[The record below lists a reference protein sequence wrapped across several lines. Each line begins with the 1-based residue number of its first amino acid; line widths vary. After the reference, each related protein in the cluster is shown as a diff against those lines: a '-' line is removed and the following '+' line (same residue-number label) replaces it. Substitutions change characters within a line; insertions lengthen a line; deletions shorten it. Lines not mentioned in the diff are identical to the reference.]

1 MRTLLGMQYGGNVP
15 QQYPSNIPQQYP
27 SNMPQQYP
35 SNMPRQYP
43 RQQIPPQQF
52 QEGGGVS
59 SGLAGLR
66 RLGKKREAR
75 DVFGETQTEQVG
87 KQKSGS
93 FLGSVLG
100 LGTGAGAAWL
110 TPLLL
115 SNPVTAAAA
124 LPYIVG
130 GATGAGKWLGEYL
143 GYGGE
148 QDIDTDIMY
157 GKEAGLEDIE
167 RAGEEYQSGM
177 GQRAALSGIKAGL
190 MAGFAPD
197 GGMYGKIAGRGAP
210 ATTAATGA
218 GDILPTFAEWSSS
231 NPNLGYEVYSEAITK
246 GFPMGGSQY
255 NPFTLSKPPKL
266 TYEEGG
272 MINQQPQSLLSY
284 LMR

>member
-27 SNMPQQYP
+27 SNIPQQYP
-35 SNMPRQYP
+35 TNMPRQYP

-52 QEGGGVS
+52 QEGGVPDTVS

-75 DVFGETQTEQVG
+75 DVFGETQTEQIG

-210 ATTAATGA
+210 AVPATTEAIAETGVQ
-218 GDILPTFAEWSSS
+218 DVIPFDEWLKF
-231 NPNLGYEVYSEAITK
+231 NPNQDYGAYSRAVT
-246 GFPMGGSQY
+246 G
-255 NPFTLSKPPKL
+255 KL
-266 TYEEGG
+266 VPRAENGG
-272 MINQQPQSLLSY
+272 MINQPPQSLLSY

>member
-15 QQYPSNIPQQYP
+15 QQYP
-27 SNMPQQYP
+27 
-35 SNMPRQYP
+35 RQP
-43 RQQIPPQQF
+43 IPPQQF
-52 QEGGGVS
+52 QAGGGVS
-59 SGLAGLR
+59 SGLAGLK
-66 RLGKKREAR
+66 RLKKKQRAS

-87 KQKSGS
+87 KQKKGS
-93 FLGSVLG
+93 FWGSVLG
-100 LGTGAGAAWL
+100 LGGGAGAAYL

-115 SNPVTAAAA
+115 SNPVTAAAY
-124 LPYIVG
+124 LPWLVG
-130 GATGAGKWLGEYL
+130 GATGAGKYVGEYL

-167 RAGEEYQSGM
+167 RAGEEYQSDM

-210 ATTAATGA
+210 AVPSGMPI
-218 GDILPTFAEWSSS
+218 DLPPASTFGIKPSPSSFGK
-231 NPNLGYEVYSEAITK
+231 P
-246 GFPMGGSQY
+246 Y
-255 NPFTLSKPPKL
+255 NPFSMSL
-266 TYEEGG
+266 TPQAPSMYQNPFTETSLTFQSGG
-272 MINQQPQSLLSY
+272 TINQQPQSLLSY

>member
-15 QQYPSNIPQQYP
+15 Q
-27 SNMPQQYP
+27 
-35 SNMPRQYP
+35 QYP

-59 SGLAGLR
+59 SGLAGLK
-66 RLGKKREAR
+66 RLKKKQRAS

-87 KQKSGS
+87 KQKKGS
-93 FLGSVLG
+93 FWGSVLG
-100 LGTGAGAAWL
+100 LGGGAGAAYL
-110 TPLLL
+110 APLLL
-115 SNPVTAAAA
+115 SNPVTAAAY
-124 LPYIVG
+124 LPWLVG
-130 GATGAGKWLGEYL
+130 GATGAGKYVGEYL

-167 RAGEEYQSGM
+167 RAGEEYQSDM

-197 GGMYGKIAGRGAP
+197 GGMYGKIAGRSAP
-210 ATTAATGA
+210 ATTAATTAATGA
-218 GDILPTFAEWSSS
+218 GDVLPTFAEWSSS

>member
-15 QQYPSNIPQQYP
+15 QQYSSNIPQQYP
-27 SNMPQQYP
+27 SNMPQQYS

-52 QEGGGVS
+52 QEGGVPDTVS
-59 SGLAGLR
+59 AGLAGLR

-93 FLGSVLG
+93 FWGSVLG
-100 LGTGAGAAWL
+100 LGGGATAAWL

-115 SNPVTAAAA
+115 SNPATAAIA
-124 LPYIVG
+124 LPWLVG
-130 GATGAGKWLGEYL
+130 GATGLGKYFGESL

-148 QDIDTDIMY
+148 QDIDTGMMY
-157 GKEAGLEDIE
+157 GKEAGLEDVE

-177 GQRAALSGIKAGL
+177 FERAALSGIKSGL
-190 MAGFAPD
+190 TAGFAPD

-210 ATTAATGA
+210 PP
-218 GDILPTFAEWSSS
+218 PT
-231 NPNLGYEVYSEAITK
+231 
-246 GFPMGGSQY
+246 
-255 NPFTLSKPPKL
+255 PKL
-266 TYEEGG
+266 TFLPSKLNIPEYLDFQSGG
-272 MINQQPQSLLSY
+272 TINQQPQSLLSY